1 MNKQSD
7 KLIAEANRLLDLGR
21 SLIEY
26 GKTNSGK
33 TLPEKVREF
42 TFWTTRTG
50 EFINLLYPK
59 ESQYHLTFNEF
70 RRKMKMDNL
79 HSFSFQLLFEVLGVL
94 EAIKYEI
101 ENGLLDDINSLLQAD
116 IFADFLEMG
125 EYLLKEGYKDAA
137 AVIIGTV
144 LEDTLRK
151 LAEKNGIATTND
163 KGKKLTI
170 EPINIELTKKDVY
183 NQLVKKQITSWADLR
198 NNAAHGHFDQ
208 YDNKQVEY
216 MLLFV
221 QNFASDYLH

>member
-1 MNKQSD
+1 MNKQTD
-7 KLIAEANRLLDLGR
+7 RLIKEAEHLLKLGR
-21 SLIEY
+21 DLIDY
-26 GKTNSGK
+26 GKSNGGNTQ
-33 TLPEKVREF
+33 PEKIREF

-50 EFINLLYPK
+50 EFINLLYK
-59 ESQYHLTFNEF
+59 KNSEYHLAHERFKKSIFMN
-70 RRKMKMDNL
+70 NL
-79 HSFSFQLLFEVLGVL
+79 HSNSVHVLFELLGVI

-116 IFADFLEMG
+116 IFADLLEMG

-137 AVIIGTV
+137 AVIIGSV

-151 LAEKNGIATTND
+151 LAEKNEIPTTND

-170 EPINIELTKKDVY
+170 EPINVELAKKDIY

-216 MLLFV
+216 MLIFV